1 MDASNSERLKSDYIR
16 LRSAIG
22 VLPEPERLHRQIVSD
37 CRAIASLRRS
47 LTTLSHSVRNLCN
60 SALSHTE
67 FFHRHQYLKLTLEKL
82 ELRFVLTRSHLRDS
96 WSYPPLMFATGILQP
111 FEWERLWETTLA
123 QEDLVVDAAELEEL
137 ISDALNTI
145 GEDLTLL
152 DDLHEEITTTSFR
165 EDTHFRHEV
174 LKHLREISRKLDK
187 NDADQTAEFP
197 GGEDAK
203 DAENERME
211 LVDIREEDEK
221 MDTASHV
228 NELETINRNADFME
242 AVGDPDE
249 DEEPLVLLEAIS
261 DDELEDQN
269 DTDRDGELQVMVQFD
284 RREDPD
290 DEISRLRQQLGDAEQ
305 AAGEYDRMIAELERK
320 KRGRPRR
327 YEGQIENPND
337 ARMRCIFCNIRGD
350 HYSDSCTVYSTLK
363 ARTLRI
369 NQTKICKKCLD
380 RYCPKGENCKKH
392 HATCYHCGDSGH
404 NSAFCPLPEENQR
417 TEDQISYLRRKR
429 DEARELIR
437 RISSGLTRRGIDA

>member
-1 MDASNSERLKSDYIR
+1 
-16 LRSAIG
+16 
-22 VLPEPERLHRQIVSD
+22 
-37 CRAIASLRRS
+37 
-47 LTTLSHSVRNLCN
+47 
-60 SALSHTE
+60 
-67 FFHRHQYLKLTLEKL
+67 
-82 ELRFVLTRSHLRDS
+82 
-96 WSYPPLMFATGILQP
+96 
-111 FEWERLWETTLA
+111 
-123 QEDLVVDAAELEEL
+123 
-137 ISDALNTI
+137 
-145 GEDLTLL
+145 
-152 DDLHEEITTTSFR
+152 
-165 EDTHFRHEV
+165 
-174 LKHLREISRKLDK
+174 
-187 NDADQTAEFP
+187 
-197 GGEDAK
+197 
-203 DAENERME
+203 
-211 LVDIREEDEK
+211 

-269 DTDRDGELQVMVQFD
+269 DTDRDGELQ
-284 RREDPD
+284 ETP
-290 DEISRLRQQLGDAEQ
+290 EQ